1 MKIVHVIC
9 SLNTGGAELMLLDI
23 IREQSASGHSVGLVV
38 TNRSYEQALVDKI
51 PGSVCTVFVN
61 RPEGSHNPLWLL
73 KINMAVRRFRP
84 DIVHFHND
92 KGAGMCFPR
101 LTGGRSVATVH
112 DTNISLNHYLRL
124 DRLYAISVSV
134 RDDLKSRYGIDAEV
148 VINGIST
155 DRVKSND
162 GFKRPL
168 PRVFKVVQVSRLDHG
183 KKGQDLLIEAVS
195 RLSDLG
201 YKLSVDFIGDGSS
214 CGFLQ
219 KLCGDKGISDRVHFL
234 GTCSRDYVYEHLK
247 DYNLLVQPSRYE
259 GFGLTVAEAMAAKI
273 PVLVSDI
280 EGPMEVIGHGR
291 FGHAFKCGSADSLTA
306 VLRSVLDNHH
316 AADDLAQGD
325 AYDYARTNF
334 SVATSASRYID
345 LYKSIVD
352 TAK

>member
-1 MKIVHVIC
+1 
-9 SLNTGGAELMLLDI
+9 
-23 IREQSASGHSVGLVV
+23 
-38 TNRSYEQALVDKI
+38 
-51 PGSVCTVFVN
+51 
-61 RPEGSHNPLWLL
+61 
-73 KINMAVRRFRP
+73 
-84 DIVHFHND
+84 
-92 KGAGMCFPR
+92 
-101 LTGGRSVATVH
+101 
-112 DTNISLNHYLRL
+112 
-124 DRLYAISVSV
+124 
-134 RDDLKSRYGIDAEV
+134 

-306 VLRSVLDNHH
+306 VLRSVLDNYQ
-316 AADDLAQGD
+316 AAEDLAQGD